1 MCLYK
6 LSKYYMFL
14 LQCTVTDLVKLE
26 GVMPTAVALGRVA
39 VSTVFLAEEKTTAY
53 SQGST
58 VN

>member
-1 MCLYK
+1 
-6 LSKYYMFL
+6 MFL